1 MQNKNLVEEGIG
13 EMQKLEK
20 RVYNRAELE
29 EIF

>member
-13 EMQKLEK
+13 EMKKLEK